1 MFKYIAKQLEPG
13 REDFGYVFDDDG
25 LNPSSGDENNTL
37 FIFRGDDCQ
46 YNGDIYSDY
55 KVKIDDLLDDFYY
68 YLNDDQ
74 ISEVSDDSFANH
86 LDYIEEEG
94 FSTDDDTIR
103 LLDYCLECAE
113 DGDYPEALA
122 AYLEADTGKVWDT
135 KSFNGYVQGSYCTL
149 VYCKERYTEESVN
162 YYGNMW
168 LGCGGEFAIGEL
180 EVPDEQDG
188 EIDLSDLES
197 FESLVTDWVYGFF
210 VVDDIIWRG
219 GDKLISELASQFD
232 CRTEDLEVY
241 VYEDGEYINTRN

>member
-13 REDFGYVFDDDG
+13 SEDFGYVFDDDG

-37 FIFRGDDCQ
+37 FIFNGNDCR
-46 YNGDIYSDY
+46 YNRDIYSDY
-55 KVKIDDLLDDFYY
+55 EYAINGLADD
-68 YLNDDQ
+68 
-74 ISEVSDDSFANH
+74 
-86 LDYIEEEG
+86 LDYISDYDSEASFDEYPDFVRDELG
-94 FSTDDDTIR
+94 FTPDSNTFE
-103 LLDYCLECAE
+103 LLDYCVKCAC
-113 DGDYPEALA
+113 DNDYPEALA
-122 AYLEADTGKVWDT
+122 AYLELVTGKVWDT
-135 KSFNGYVQGSYCTL
+135 RSFTGYVQGSYCTL
-149 VYCKERYTEESVN
+149 VYCKERYTEESIN

-210 VVDDIIWRG
+210 VIDDIIWDG
-219 GDKLISELASQFD
+219 GDKLISELAGWFD
-232 CRTEDLEVY
+232 CRKEDLEVY